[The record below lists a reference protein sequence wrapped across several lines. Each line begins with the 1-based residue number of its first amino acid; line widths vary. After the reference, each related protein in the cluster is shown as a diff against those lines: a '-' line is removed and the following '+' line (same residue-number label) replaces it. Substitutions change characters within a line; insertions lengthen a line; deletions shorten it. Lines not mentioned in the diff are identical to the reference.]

1 MKYEFI
7 ALLPM
12 KGHSERV
19 SNKNIKI
26 LHGKPLFFYIAD
38 TLKDLNIFS
47 KLVINTDSDKI
58 SELAE
63 VRYGDWVKIHKRPDY
78 LIGDKVSMN
87 KIISYDIRL
96 CGEEKFYLQT
106 HSTNPLLRSN
116 SLIKAINYFK
126 ELFIKNKDASLFSVN
141 KIQSRLYSKDLSP
154 INHDPNILQRTQD
167 LNDIYEENS
176 CFYIFRGETFFRLN
190 HRISDNPYVFPLSRN
205 SREYLDIDDLFDWNL
220 VENILTITNK

>member
-1 MKYEFI
+1 MEYEFI

-19 SNKNIKI
+19 RNKNIKI

-63 VRYGDWVKIHKRPDY
+63 ERYGDWVKIHKRPDY
-78 LIGDKVSMN
+78 LIGDNVSMN
-87 KIISYDIRL
+87 KIISYDIKL

-106 HSTNPLLRSN
+106 HSTNPLLRLN

-126 ELFIKNKDASLFSVN
+126 ELYIKNKNASLFSVN
-141 KIQSRLYSKDLSP
+141 KIQSRLYNKDLIP

-190 HRISDNPYVFPLSRN
+190 HRISDNPFVFPLSRN
-205 SREYLDIDDLFDWNL
+205 SKEYLDIDDLFDWNL
-220 VENILTITNK
+220 VENILKTEDK